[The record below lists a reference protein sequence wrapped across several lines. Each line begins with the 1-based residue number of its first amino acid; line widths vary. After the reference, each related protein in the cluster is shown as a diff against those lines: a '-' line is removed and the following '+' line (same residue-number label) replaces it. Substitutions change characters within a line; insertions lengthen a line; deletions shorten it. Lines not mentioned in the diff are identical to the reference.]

1 MSIRCIPE
9 AHCRKTEFKNYLLVL
24 AVVSETSE
32 KLSLSGG
39 QSTLFY
45 NINLVFPHDC
55 APRR

>member
-9 AHCRKTEFKNYLLVL
+9 THCRKTELKNYLLVL
-24 AVVSETSE
+24 VVETSE

-39 QSTLFY
+39 QSTLFC